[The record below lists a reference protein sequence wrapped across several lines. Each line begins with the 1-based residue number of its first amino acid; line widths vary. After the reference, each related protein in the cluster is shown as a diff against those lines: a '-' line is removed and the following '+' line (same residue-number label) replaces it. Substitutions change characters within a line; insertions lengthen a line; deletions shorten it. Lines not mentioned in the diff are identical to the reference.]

1 MANTIPKYHIQNVRF
16 LGSFPQVEKTPDSSL
31 PEFAF
36 VGRSNVGKSSLI
48 NYLCSR
54 KKLAKTSST
63 PGKTQLINLFNVE
76 EKWILADLPGYGYA
90 KISKKTRAKWGRMI
104 EQYLLRRPNLTC
116 VFLLID
122 SRIPLQS
129 IDLDMINWLGEH
141 RVPFILVFTKIDK
154 VKPQELNN
162 KLVEFFVPL
171 KETWEELPHSILTS
185 SNKDKG
191 REELLDFIE
200 SIISPE

>member
-1 MANTIPKYHIQNVRF
+1 MANTIPKYHIQNVSF
-16 LGSFPQVEKTPDSSL
+16 LGSFPQVEKAPDISL

-48 NYLCSR
+48 NYICTR

-76 EKWILADLPGYGYA
+76 DKWILADLPGYGYA

-104 EQYLLRRPNLTC
+104 EQYLLRRSNLTC
-116 VFLLID
+116 IFLLID
-122 SRIPLQS
+122 SRIPLQA

-141 RVPFILVFTKIDK
+141 RVPFIMVFTKTDK
-154 VKPQELNN
+154 VKPNALNN
-162 KLVEFFVPL
+162 KLVEFFAPL
-171 KETWEELPHSILTS
+171 KETWEEMPHSILTS
-185 SNKDKG
+185 AIKDKG

-200 SIISPE
+200 DIINEH